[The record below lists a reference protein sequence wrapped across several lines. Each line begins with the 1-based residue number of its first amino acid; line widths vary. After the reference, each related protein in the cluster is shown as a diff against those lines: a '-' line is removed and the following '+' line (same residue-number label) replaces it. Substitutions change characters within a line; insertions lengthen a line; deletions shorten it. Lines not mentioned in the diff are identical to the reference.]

1 MKLPTGPMIV
11 SNSTNC
17 STTNTAAITASQR
30 GNRPCRAAQ
39 TTGPASMMAATVS
52 SGPHIEAMSASV
64 RAVPGSSEPACS
76 ARPALNHAAI
86 PTWAISTAAPTVN
99 T

>member
-30 GNRPCRAAQ
+30 GNRPCRAAH

-52 SGPHIEAMSASV
+52 TGPRIEAISASA
-64 RAVPGSSEPACS
+64 RAVAGSSDPACS
-76 ARPALNHAAI
+76 ASPAPNHVEI
-86 PTWAISTAAPTVN
+86 PTCAIRTAAPTVN